1 MQIYMHI
8 SRYVHV
14 CMCVYICMY
23 TYFLWLRLTLISTM
37 RWHLPLISDISDLS
51 WFHWNATLFYL
62 NHRFEVAATLRE
74 SLSYLQ
80 MSKIYVNLS
89 KLNKLNINKQINERL
104 LNVLCTLNLRPVS
117 RESTQMR
124 ENTDQRNSEYE
135 LFSRRVSLV
144 ITVFIDMKL

>member
-8 SRYVHV
+8 YRYVHV
-14 CMCVYICMY
+14 CMCVYIYVCIHI
-23 TYFLWLRLTLISTM
+23 FCIISTM
-37 RWHLPLISDISDLS
+37 RWHLPIISDINDLS
-51 WFHWNATLFYL
+51 WLHWNATLFYL